1 MAITTNIE
9 KTARTTRQMAEAQR
23 DSYEALAENF
33 SAAQRRNMEFAQG
46 GLEFLRLQQDGARA
60 AQEWFANGVKLLQH
74 QQRNAR
80 FTRNWLMGGFE
91 VLREQTEHNRR
102 TAEAIARSGREQ
114 QEAFRNL
121 AEGWTRAYGDFFS
134 PFAYAQEGLKV
145 TQQAAQQGLQA
156 TQQVAEQGLRVAE
169 ETTTSQ
175 TEEALRQVE
184 EDTHQAELQAT
195 VLRVLKT
202 EDYDELTVAEFSRK
216 LDGLSVRELEHVRE
230 FEKQNKNRETLLEQI
245 DRKIEANS

>member
-9 KTARTTRQMAEAQR
+9 KTARTTRQMVEAQR
-23 DSYEALAENF
+23 DSYEAIAENF

-46 GLEFLRLQQDGARA
+46 GIEFLKLQQDGART
-60 AQEWFANGVKLLQH
+60 AQEWFANGVKLMQH

-121 AEGWTRAYGDFFS
+121 AEGWTRAYRDFFS
-134 PFAYAQEGLKV
+134 PVAYAREGLKV
-145 TQQAAQQGLQA
+145 TQQATQQGLQTA
-156 TQQVAEQGLRVAE
+156 QQVTEQGLRVAE
-169 ETTTSQ
+169 ETSTQ

-184 EDTHQAELQAT
+184 KATHQAELRAT
-195 VLRVLKT
+195 VLGVLKT
-202 EDYDELTVAEFSRK
+202 EDYDELTVADFSRK
-216 LDGLSVRELEHVRE
+216 LNGLTAEELKQVRE
-230 FEKQNKNRETLLEQI
+230 FEKQHKNRETLLEQI
-245 DRKIEANS
+245 DRKIKANS

>member
-145 TQQAAQQGLQA
+145 TQQA

-169 ETTTSQ
+169 ETTTQ
-175 TEEALRQVE
+175 TEKALRQVE
-184 EDTHQAELQAT
+184 EATQQAELRAT

-216 LDGLSVRELEHVRE
+216 LDGLSVRELEQVRE
-230 FEKQNKNRETLLEQI
+230 YEKQNKNRETLLEQI
-245 DRKIEANS
+245 DRKIKANS